1 MIALEGEML
10 KEEAEGEVINNRE
23 PEEQKDNQSASDKEE
38 SYEVRIVE
46 EKENVIFDRKEVKG
60 EIYSSKGTP
69 SKNYVMSYL
78 SSKYKQ
84 PHENIDLKYVVNRPR
99 RRVSEFFALVYSK
112 PIKPQQREGGE

>member
-1 MIALEGEML
+1 MIA
-10 KEEAEGEVINNRE
+10 AEGEGVKEDIVKSEGSNGQE
-23 PEEQKDNQSASDKEE
+23 DTQSAPDKDE
-38 SYEVRIVE
+38 SYEIKIVE

-84 PHENIDLKYVVNRPR
+84 PHENIDLKYVINRPR
-99 RRVSEFFALVYSK
+99 RRVSVFFALIYSK
-112 PIKPQQREGGE
+112 PIKTQQREGEE